1 MPHSQA
7 SVGRTA
13 KINATNSSKGLEKS
27 RPTTT
32 TTKSAVRGRP
42 TTAASAHSVHG
53 PSRPLSVSA
62 KQRGGGETS
71 AGINTTPKSPRSP
84 REAITPETAADAK
97 SNGDLPTNGV
107 SDELNWTISLPE
119 PNTGKD
125 NEDADREENK
135 LQETR
140 DVQTFQRV
148 FNFCHVLTF
157 LGIF

>member
-1 MPHSQA
+1 
-7 SVGRTA
+7 
-13 KINATNSSKGLEKS
+13 
-27 RPTTT
+27 
-32 TTKSAVRGRP
+32 
-42 TTAASAHSVHG
+42 
-53 PSRPLSVSA
+53 VSA

-71 AGINTTPKSPRSP
+71 AGINTTPRSP
-84 REAITPETAADAK
+84 REAITPETAADAQ
-97 SNGDLPTNGV
+97 SNGDLLTNGV

-119 PNTGKD
+119 PNKD

-148 FNFCHVLTF
+148 FIFRHVLTF

>member
-1 MPHSQA
+1 MPH
-7 SVGRTA
+7 GRTA
-13 KINATNSSKGLEKS
+13 KINAANSSKGLEKS

-32 TTKSAVRGRP
+32 TTKSAVGGRP
-42 TTAASAHSVHG
+42 TTAASAHSARVHG

-84 REAITPETAADAK
+84 REAITPETAADAQ

-119 PNTGKD
+119 PNTD

-148 FNFCHVLTF
+148 FIFRHVLTF

>member
-1 MPHSQA
+1 MPHGQA
-7 SVGRTA
+7 GVGRTA

-27 RPTTT
+27 RPTMT

-42 TTAASAHSVHG
+42 TTAASAHSARVHG
-53 PSRPLSVSA
+53 PSRPLPVSA

-71 AGINTTPKSPRSP
+71 AGINTTPRSP
-84 REAITPETAADAK
+84 REAITAETAADAQ

-119 PNTGKD
+119 PNTD

-148 FNFCHVLTF
+148 FIFRHILTF